1 MNASGVTELLER
13 LGLTE
18 YEAKT
23 LSSLFRLK
31 ESEAPE
37 VSRIAQVP
45 KTRVYDVLDR
55 LVKKGLI
62 IEIYGRPKKYRVIDA
77 SDVFEGLL
85 NKKKQEI
92 TNLEAEANVLKP
104 MISEFQT
111 INREL
116 GEKVMKVKDR
126 QDYVK
131 ILSQEIG
138 NASQEVIA
146 FTELRKENELLKN
159 ALRDAAGKKVSVKIV
174 SHIEETNKAIAR
186 ELSRH
191 GVDLKMHKHGLSAF
205 IIDGKKVILGL
216 SDFNKENPEY
226 HFAIWDSHEGIS
238 QALKTYFSH
247 CWAKGKPSK

>member
-1 MNASGVTELLER
+1 MNASGVTELLEK

-55 LVKKGLI
+55 LVKKGLV

-85 NKKKQEI
+85 NKRKQEI
-92 TNLEAEANVLKP
+92 TALESEANTLKP
-104 MISEFQT
+104 MITEFQT
-111 INREL
+111 IHREV

-126 QDYVK
+126 QDYIK
-131 ILSQEIG
+131 ILSQEIA
-138 NASQEVIA
+138 NASEEVIA
-146 FTELRKENELLKN
+146 FTELKKENEVLKN
-159 ALRDAAGKKVSVKIV
+159 ALKDAATRKVNIKLI

-186 ELSRH
+186 ELIKH
-191 GVDLKMHKHGLSAF
+191 GIDLKIHKHGLNAF
-205 IIDGKKVILGL
+205 VIDGKKVILGL
-216 SDFNKENPEY
+216 NDFNKENPEY

-238 QALKTYFSH
+238 EALKTYFSH